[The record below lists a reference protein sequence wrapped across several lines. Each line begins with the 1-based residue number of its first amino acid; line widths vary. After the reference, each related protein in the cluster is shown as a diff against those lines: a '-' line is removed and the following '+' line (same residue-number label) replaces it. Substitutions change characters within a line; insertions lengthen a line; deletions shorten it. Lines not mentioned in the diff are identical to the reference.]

1 MSMYN
6 KYSPYGTTSVVNG
19 YLDVINFRDIPGE
32 RDDVEFVITNT
43 YENRPDLLAYD
54 LYQDEKLWWVF
65 AVRNKSKIK
74 DPIFGMTAGLKIF
87 LPKITTIKRVL
98 GL

>member
-6 KYSPYGTTSVVNG
+6 KYSPYANTSIVNG
-19 YLDVINFRDIPGE
+19 YLDVINFRNIPGE

-74 DPIFGMTAGLKIF
+74 DPVFGMTAGLKIF